1 MLYLVSSVYAPNSA
15 TTNRMKGYYSAL
27 DKMRVEATIIYLYPD
42 NAKNRQT
49 DEYEHLKIVHL
60 WDKGVY
66 TNKLARLLFTLIN
79 MLRLYFMVHTGDI
92 VYTYGINRVT
102 KLMLSKRRV
111 KVFAE
116 RTEYLDL
123 ITRDALT
130 ISKSDLI
137 KVARRLDGLIVISRA
152 LKQVFVT
159 NGVNEA
165 KIEVVN
171 MTVDSSRFVSLQ
183 RDSFKDRYI
192 AYCGSVSNVKDGVD
206 NLIKAFSIV
215 LEKVSDV
222 KLYII
227 GNYSSSIEQIS
238 NYELIRSLNIA
249 DRIVFT
255 GPISHKEM
263 PQMLKN
269 AELLVLARPN
279 NEQAKCG
286 FPTKLGE
293 YLLTEN
299 PVVVTAVGDIP
310 LFLKDNES
318 AFLPE
323 PNNIPAFA
331 EKIIWALENSIA
343 AREVGRRGRLVALKE
358 FNNEIE
364 TSKLIKFIEICTNLT
379 LANHESCNS

>member
-1 MLYLVSSVYAPNSA
+1 MLYLVSPVYAPNSA

-49 DEYEHLKIVHL
+49 DDYKHLKIVHL
-60 WDKGVY
+60 WDKGIY
-66 TNKLARLLFTLIN
+66 INKLLRLLSMLIN
-79 MLRLYFMVHTGDI
+79 LWRLYFMVDNGDI
-92 VYTYGINRVT
+92 VYTYGINRIT
-102 KLMLSKRRV
+102 KLMLSKRQV
-111 KVFAE
+111 KIFAE

-123 ITRDALT
+123 MTRDALN
-130 ISKSDLI
+130 ISKRNLI

-152 LKQVFVT
+152 LKQEFVT
-159 NGVNEA
+159 NGVDES
-165 KIEVVN
+165 KIVVVN
-171 MTVDSSRFVSLQ
+171 MTVDSNRFVSLQ
-183 RDSFKDRYI
+183 RQSLKDRYI

-206 NLIKAFSIV
+206 ILIKAFSIV
-215 LEKVSDV
+215 SKKLNDV

-227 GNYSSSIEQIS
+227 GNYSSSNEQVS
-238 NYELIRSLNIA
+238 NYELIRSLGIE

-255 GPISHKEM
+255 GAISHEEM
-263 PQMLKN
+263 PQMLKD
-269 AELLVLARPN
+269 ADLLVLARPN
-279 NEQAKCG
+279 NEQARCG

-310 LFLKDNES
+310 IFLKDNES

-323 PNNIPAFA
+323 PNDVPAFA
-331 EKIIWALENSIA
+331 EKIIWALENCEA
-343 AREVGRRGRLVALKE
+343 AKEVGRRGRLIALKE
-358 FNNEIE
+358 FNNVIE

-379 LANHESCNS
+379 LAKHENCNS